1 MNYLKGQGPG
11 MLLFRFERPCHNLW
25 RIVHAKYCINQ
36 NTKTTLA
43 RLKLS
48 NFTFIPS
55 QSEDQGHDMVLT
67 GRIYQKIA
75 HDKYKFC
82 NVANL

>member
-1 MNYLKGQGPG
+1 
-11 MLLFRFERPCHNLW
+11 MLLFRFERSCHNLS
-25 RIVHAKYCINQ
+25 RIMRTKYCINK
-36 NTKTTLA
+36 NIKITLT

-55 QSEDQGHDMVLT
+55 QSEDQGHDMVLA
-67 GRIYQKIA
+67 GRIYQKNA
-75 HDKYKFC
+75 HDKYKVC